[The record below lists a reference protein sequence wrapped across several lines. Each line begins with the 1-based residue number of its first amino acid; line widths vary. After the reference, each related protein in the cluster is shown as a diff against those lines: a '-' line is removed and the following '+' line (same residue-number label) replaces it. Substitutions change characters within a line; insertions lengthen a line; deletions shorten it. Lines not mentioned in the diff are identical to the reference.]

1 MKTIIRGD
9 VFFVNCD
16 KTIGSEQSGTRPVV
30 VIQNNIGNK
39 NSPTVIVAA
48 ITSQIKKPMP
58 THVHV
63 HNPSFWKP
71 SCVLAEQLR
80 TISTSRLKGYICTLD
95 KEDMEKVDKAL
106 KISLAID

>member
-9 VFFVNCD
+9 VFFAKCD

-39 NSPTVIVAA
+39 NSPTVIVAM
-48 ITSQIKKPMP
+48 ITSQVKKAMP
-58 THVHV
+58 THAYL
-63 HNPSFWKP
+63 HNPNFWKP
-71 SCVLAEQLR
+71 SCVLTEQLR
-80 TISTSRLKGYICTLD
+80 TISTKRLKGYICTLD

>member
-30 VIQNNIGNK
+30 VIQNNIGNR

-58 THVHV
+58 MHAHL
-63 HNPSFWKP
+63 HNPNFWKP

-80 TISTSRLKGYICTLD
+80 TISTSRLEGYICTLD